1 VLEFKREISML
12 VSRSFRVALLAGTA
26 IFAAPALAQ
35 TASPP
40 SDPAVV
46 PPPVAKPAGTKR
58 VYVPAD
64 FARFAPK
71 TAYDMLVQVPGFT
84 IRTSRD
90 QERGL
95 GQANENV
102 LINGERIN
110 NKNYGGGDA
119 GAVDELH
126 RVPAADVERI
136 EIVDA
141 AALGIAGLS
150 GQVANVIVKKGK
162 KSSGQFEWRPSFRAH
177 YAKPDL
183 LRGSVSYS
191 GKTGPVDYTLSI
203 KNQTGRGAF
212 GGPIVIT
219 DGVGTVTERR
229 NEIYHEED
237 TLLTFQSKFK
247 VDGPGSSVGNLTLG
261 YTPYWINLHQWDTRE
276 FVSGDHGARDT
287 TQTLSGSYYDINADY
302 EFALGPGRLKLIALD
317 HHDHE
322 PFITTQV
329 THFDSEPLDDGVR
342 FSRNSLID
350 ERIGRGEYHW
360 KSGKNDWQV
369 SFERA
374 YNSLNQRGGLSIL
387 NADGTFEEVDFPEG
401 SGKVTEIRY
410 EGIATL
416 SRPLSPK
423 LDLQVAAGAEQS
435 TLDRV
440 DDLLPARKFFRPKG
454 SLTLGWRPA
463 AGWDAS
469 LKIRRRVGQISF
481 YDFLAQPKLVQDRE
495 NAGNPDLVPPQSWEF
510 ETEVGKELGAWGK
523 TRVRTWFYKVDD
535 IVDVIPLANHTEG
548 VGNLP
553 HATRI
558 GLESTSTFN
567 FDPIGWTGAKLDLQA
582 GFEKTSVKDPLTGEK
597 RPISGVQNRWI
608 SLSLRHDVP
617 HTKLAWGIDG
627 NYGHMTKNYFL
638 TEVFRSWEGPN
649 FVDLYVEDKDVFGL
663 TVRATVGNVLNA
675 RHRWTRYVYE
685 DWRDSSP
692 VAFIQRN
699 NQLIGPIFSLQVK
712 GTF

>member
-1 VLEFKREISML
+1 MIGLRLM
-12 VSRSFRVALLAGTA
+12 RVTLAAGTSLAAMTLWAGTA
-26 IFAAPALAQ
+26 SAQDTTPAPA
-35 TASPP
+35 TT
-40 SDPAVV
+40 PAVS
-46 PPPVAKPAGTKR
+46 PQAGKTAASADGKR
-58 VYVPAD
+58 VYTPAD

-71 TAYDMLVQVPGFT
+71 TAYDMLVQVPSFT
-84 IRTSRD
+84 IKQGDSS
-90 QERGL
+90 ERGL
-95 GQANENV
+95 GQASENV
-102 LINGERIN
+102 LINGQRIT

-126 RVPAADVERI
+126 RVPATNVERI

-150 GQVANVIVKKGK
+150 GQVANVILKAST

-177 YAKPDL
+177 YAKPDP
-183 LRGSVSYS
+183 LRGSISYS
-191 GKTGPVDYTLSI
+191 GKAGPVDYTLSI

-212 GGPIVIT
+212 GGPIVISNAS
-219 DGVGTVTERR
+219 DVVTERR
-229 NEIYHEED
+229 HEIYHEED
-237 TLLTFQSKFK
+237 SLLTFQGKFK
-247 VDGPGSSVGNLTLG
+247 LDGPGSSVGNLTLG
-261 YTPYWINLHQWDTRE
+261 YTPYWINLHQYDTRE

-287 TQTLSGSYYDINADY
+287 TQTLSGAYYDINADY
-302 EFALGPGRLKLIALD
+302 EFALGPGRLKLIGLD

-329 THFDSEPLDDGVR
+329 THFDSVPQDNGVR
-342 FSRNSLID
+342 FGRNSLID

-360 KSGKNDWQV
+360 KTGKNDWEV

-374 YNSLNQRGGLSIL
+374 YNSLNQRGTLSVL
-387 NADGTFEEVDFPEG
+387 NADGDFEPVPFPEG
-401 SGKVTEIRY
+401 SGHVTEVRY

-423 LDLQVAAGAEQS
+423 LDLQIAAGAEQS

-440 DDLLPARKFFRPKG
+440 DDELPARKFFRPKG
-454 SLTLGWRPA
+454 SLTLGWRPSK
-463 AGWDAS
+463 GWDAS

-510 ETEVGKELGAWGK
+510 ETEVGRELGKWGK
-523 TRVRTWFYKVDD
+523 TRLRGWYYKVDD
-535 IVDVIPLANHTEG
+535 IVDVIPLADHTEG

-558 GLESTSTFN
+558 GLESTSTIN
-567 FDPIGWTGAKLDLQA
+567 FDPIGWAGAKLDATL
-582 GFEKTSVKDPLTGEK
+582 GFEKTSVRDPLTGEK
-597 RPISGVQNRWI
+597 RPISGVQNRWV
-608 SLSLRHDVP
+608 SLALRHDIP
-617 HTKLAWGIDG
+617 HSNFAWGVEG
-627 NYGHMTKNYFL
+627 SYGHNTKNYFL

-649 FVDLYVEDKDVFGL
+649 FVDVYVEDKDVFGL

-685 DWRDSSP
+685 DWRDSSA
-692 VAFIQRN
+692 VDYIQRN
-699 NQLIGPIFSLQVK
+699 NQLIGPIFSLDVK